1 MSWFSN
7 VFGKS
12 NSNNAM
18 VANNPATDM
27 LNEDNINV
35 LEGLFVNNQPPVVP
49 AEKESENA
57 SSLKTYLEQDFFR
70 KGFDDGYNG
79 HAAELLENKIRSMKA
94 DFRYNLNLKIDQARQ
109 EILKLENHKI
119 NVEGMSDRLVRQ
131 LNNQINA
138 MMANMAEL
146 EAEIALADIDQGYV
160 MIGVF
165 QYRDG
170 FIRGT
175 EAYQEEKLIAGSTGL
190 FV

>member
-18 VANNPATDM
+18 IANNHSSDT
-27 LNEDNINV
+27 LTEDNINV
-35 LEGLFVNNQPPVVP
+35 LEGLFVNNQPPVEL
-49 AEKESENA
+49 EKREGENS
-57 SSLKTYLEQDFFR
+57 SSLKTYLEQDFLR
-70 KGFDDGYNG
+70 KGFEDGYNG
-79 HAAELLENKIRSMKA
+79 HASELLENKIKSMKA
-94 DFRYNLNLKIDQARQ
+94 DFRYNLNLKIDQIRQ

-119 NVEGMSDRLVRQ
+119 NVEGMSERLVQQ
-131 LNNQINA
+131 LDNQINTFQ
-138 MMANMAEL
+138 ANMTEL
-146 EAEIALADIDQGYV
+146 EAEVALADIEQGYV
-160 MIGVF
+160 MIGIF

-175 EAYQEEKLIAGSTGL
+175 EAYQEEKIIAGSTGL

>member
-1 MSWFSN
+1 MNLFSKF
-7 VFGKS
+7 FGKS
-12 NSNNAM
+12 NNSNAM
-18 VANNPATDM
+18 IADNHASDTM
-27 LNEDNINV
+27 TEDNINV
-35 LEGLFVNNQPPVVP
+35 LEGLFINNQPPVEPVEKE
-49 AEKESENA
+49 AEKA
-57 SSLKTYLEQDFFR
+57 SCLKTYLEQDFFR

-109 EILKLENHKI
+109 EILKLDNHKI
-119 NVEGMSDRLVRQ
+119 NVEGMSERLVKQ
-131 LNNQINA
+131 LDNQINA
-138 MMANMAEL
+138 FKANMVEL

-160 MIGVF
+160 MIGVY

>member
-7 VFGKS
+7 VFSKS

-18 VANNPATDM
+18 VANNPAADT

-35 LEGLFVNNQPPVVP
+35 LERLFVNNQPPVASV
-49 AEKESENA
+49 EKETDNA

-70 KGFDDGYNG
+70 KGFEDGYNG

-109 EILKLENHKI
+109 EILKLENHRI
-119 NVEGMSDRLVRQ
+119 NVEGMSERLVKQ
-131 LNNQINA
+131 LDNQINA
-138 MMANMAEL
+138 MRSNVAEL

-160 MIGVF
+160 MIGVY

>member
-7 VFGKS
+7 FFGRS
-12 NSNNAM
+12 NRPA
-18 VANNPATDM
+18 ATDPNPGTVAM
-27 LNEDNINV
+27 AGEDINV
-35 LEGLFVNNQPPVVP
+35 LEDLFINNQPP
-49 AEKESENA
+49 AEATEKAVEDA
-57 SSLKTYLEQDFFR
+57 TSLKNYLEQDFFR
-70 KGFDDGYNG
+70 KGFEDGYNG
-79 HAAELLENKIRSMKA
+79 HAAELLENKILSMKA

-109 EILKLENHKI
+109 EILKLENHRI
-119 NVEGMSDRLVRQ
+119 SVEGMSDRLIRQ
-131 LNNQINA
+131 IDNQINA
-138 MMANMAEL
+138 MKSNISEL

-160 MIGVF
+160 MIGVY

>member
-1 MSWFSN
+1 MSLFSKF
-7 VFGKS
+7 FGKS
-12 NSNNAM
+12 NSNNTM
-18 VANNPATDM
+18 VASNHASETLTD
-27 LNEDNINV
+27 DNINV
-35 LEGLFVNNQPPVVP
+35 LEGLFVNNQPPIVSVDSN
-49 AEKESENA
+49 AESA
-57 SSLKTYLEQDFFR
+57 PSLKSYLDQDHFR

-79 HAAELLENKIRSMKA
+79 HATELLENKIRSMKA

-119 NVEGMSDRLVRQ
+119 NVDGMSERLVKQ
-131 LNNQINA
+131 LDNQVKA
-138 MMANMAEL
+138 MKANMAEL

-160 MIGVF
+160 MIGVY